1 MSAPIEICIPG
12 SNPGHGN
19 RHVRWDLATLHGID
33 TDLDPWFRKFGNP
46 GIAAVTLG
54 RIGVAVFLADRAV
67 PRNKLR
73 QRRDIALVVPVP
85 DMALA
90 IQAQASAQR
99 LLGFVTGDNW
109 LIEFSSDTSS
119 PESGETLPQVSEVA
133 LLSGGLDSFCGALI
147 KGTTDRMFLSH
158 SDASVIR
165 WSQNQSAHLVLG
177 ANFARHVSVRVAA
190 KYPFQKEASRR
201 SRSILFVAL
210 AVALAD
216 AVGAT
221 FVEIPENGFTSL
233 NPPLAHNRGGVLTT
247 RSTHPMTFHLFADV
261 LADLGLGVALRN
273 PYEWHTK
280 GELVKEAVEK
290 VGAQTVADGASHT
303 MSCAKSNLIL
313 KGKTFGRNCGLD
325 YACIVRRAGIKA
337 AGITDPTAYECHT
350 PALAQD
356 VAEARK
362 QDVAA
367 VRQALGTIPSGELL
381 LARCGPFPPGYDYPR
396 AVQLW
401 QRGLDEL
408 RAINLP

>member
-1 MSAPIEICIPG
+1 MNAPIEICIPG

-19 RHVRWDLATLHGID
+19 RHVRWDPASLHGID
-33 TDLDPWFRKFGNP
+33 TDLDPWFRKFGDP
-46 GIAAVTLG
+46 GAAAVTLG

-67 PRNKLR
+67 PRNRLR
-73 QRRDIALVVPVP
+73 QRRDITLLVPVP

-90 IQAQASAQR
+90 LHAQDSAQR

-109 LIEFSSDTSS
+109 LLEFTSDTSS
-119 PESGETLPQVSEVA
+119 PEPGEELPHVSEVA

-147 KGTTDRMFLSH
+147 AGTTDRMFLSH

-165 WSQNQSAHLVLG
+165 WSQNQSAHLATG
-177 ANFARHVSVRVAA
+177 ANFERHITVRVAA
-190 KYPFQKEASRR
+190 KQPFQMEPSRR
-201 SRSILFVAL
+201 SRSVLFVAL

-216 AVGAT
+216 AVGAAS
-221 FVEIPENGFTSL
+221 VEVPENGFTSL

-247 RSTHPMTFHLFADV
+247 RSTHPMTFHLLAD
-261 LADLGLGVALRN
+261 LFADLGLSVVLKN

-280 GELVKEAVEK
+280 GELVRAAVEK
-290 VGAQTVADGASHT
+290 VGPQTVADGASHT
-303 MSCAKSNLIL
+303 MSCAKSNLVL

-337 AGITDPTAYECHT
+337 AAITDATIYECHT
-350 PALAQD
+350 PALAHD
-356 VAEARK
+356 VAEARR
-362 QDVAA
+362 QDIAA
-367 VRQALGTIPSGELL
+367 VRQALATVPSGELL
-381 LARCGPFPPGYDYPR
+381 LARCGPFPPSYDYPR

-408 RAINLP
+408 RAVDLP